1 LNVKRALAYV
11 VAASLF
17 AVSFAVNAKG
27 GKGGGRGCSTGH
39 SSAAHAGHSRGGST
53 AFFGF
58 FGMRSG
64 GYGGYGA
71 GYVRQ
76 DGTYIEAPRQDCPAD
91 QVCDPAASR
100 PAPQL

>member
-1 LNVKRALAYV
+1 MKRALSYLI
-11 VAASLF
+11 AACLI
-17 AVSFAVNAKG
+17 AVSFAADAKG
-27 GKGGGRGCSTGH
+27 GKGGGRGCSTSHSSTGH
-39 SSAAHAGHSRGGST
+39 SGHSNGGST

-64 GYGGYGA
+64 GHGGYGA

-76 DGTYIEAPRQDCPAD
+76 DGTYIEAPRQDCPAGE
-91 QVCDPAASR
+91 VCDPATSR